1 MSRQVSIRAR
11 ALSRGVFAHDVA
23 AHTLTFTDAREVTER
38 AIRAAVLERTN
49 CDSRARLTLDDIVV
63 THRGVVLRDVDAV
76 VDARDDG
83 GGEGVGAAVLV
94 AVKPRAR
101 GRAASGASAS
111 GTLHRRRR
119 RRIVNGVIVDDDE
132 DEDGVYADEDDEDA
146 ELCEPL
152 SGARARVERALVARL
167 GLSRWIANLIARAP
181 VFRVTLWLV
190 GLRWA
195 RTHDVGPI
203 YVLCTGFALI
213 FTNLGGAR
221 RKGELSA
228 YSVFN
233 PGARA
238 LPGQLMAEDFD
249 DAILHRQRR
258 DE

>member
-23 AHTLTFTDAREVTER
+23 AHTLTFDDAREVTER

-63 THRGVVLRDVDAV
+63 TYRGVVLRDVDAV

-152 SGARARVERALVARL
+152 SGARARRASVGRAFGPFPMDCEFNRSCARV
-167 GLSRWIANLIARAP
+167 SRDVMVSW
-181 VFRVTLWLV
+181 VTL
-190 GLRWA
+190 GE
-195 RTHDVGPI
+195 
-203 YVLCTGFALI
+203 
-213 FTNLGGAR
+213 NAR
-221 RKGELSA
+221 RGADIRLVHGIRAHIYQPRRRPTKRRAFGVFSVQSRRSSA
-228 YSVFN
+228 
-233 PGARA
+233 PGAVDGGRFRRC
-238 LPGQLMAEDFD
+238 DF
-249 DAILHRQRR
+249 ASPTSR
-258 DE
+258 